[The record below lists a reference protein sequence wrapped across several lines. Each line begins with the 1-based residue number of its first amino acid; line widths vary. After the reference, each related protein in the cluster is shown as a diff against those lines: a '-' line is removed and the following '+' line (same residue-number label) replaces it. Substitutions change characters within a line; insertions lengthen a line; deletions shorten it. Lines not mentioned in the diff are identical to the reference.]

1 MKQERVEGLDAL
13 RGIAACA
20 IVILHSA
27 YIHDIGIPHDIFLKF
42 FAMGVPLFF
51 IISAFSMSIRYKS
64 GFSDRGSL
72 TDFAIRRFARIAPLF
87 YVMIAAWLAYT
98 SWMELPTPSLEKHL
112 LSMTFLF
119 SLTPGSQLSV
129 VPAGWSIGIEM
140 LFYAAFPMLV
150 RLRSVAVCAVAV
162 ILSLIAYAWFSTL
175 VAEPR
180 AYFYLTH
187 PITNASYFLFG
198 ILAYRIYESISDGR
212 RALVAKTCLVLSV
225 VGVAIAIAVHPKI
238 GAETAMFTA
247 PKPISIAIWGAS
259 FMALVLSQALKPASF
274 LVNRTTLFLGL
285 VSYSVY
291 LVHPLLIHA
300 SPLTL
305 FLHNWEVAWQIKV
318 VTAGSIALTAA
329 IIVGSALHRFVE
341 IPGQMIGKRFASG
354 YKARIKD
361 QEAAKISAALASPN
375 RATAID

>member
-20 IVILHSA
+20 IVILHA
-27 YIHDIGIPHDIFLKF
+27 TYIHDIGVPQSVFVKF

-51 IISAFSMSIRYKS
+51 IISAFSMSFRYKS

-87 YVMIAAWLAYT
+87 YVMIAAWLAYI
-98 SWMELPTPSLEKHL
+98 SWMGLPTPSVEKHL

-129 VPAGWSIGIEM
+129 VPAGWSIGVEM

-150 RLRSVAVCAVAV
+150 RLRSIAACSLAI
-162 ILSLIAYAWFSTL
+162 ILSIIAYTWFSTL

-238 GAETAMFTA
+238 GAETAMYT
-247 PKPISIAIWGAS
+247 PPRPTSIAIWGAA
-259 FMALVLSQALKPASF
+259 FMALVLSQALKPTSF
-274 LVNRTTLFLGL
+274 LVNRSTLFLGL

-300 SPLTL
+300 SPLTPL
-305 FLHNWEVAWQIKV
+305 LHNWEVAWQIKV
-318 VTAGSIALTAA
+318 ATAGSIALIASLV
-329 IIVGSALHRFVE
+329 VGSALHRFVE
-341 IPGQMIGKRFASG
+341 IPGQMIGKRFASR
-354 YKARIKD
+354 YKAMLKNHD
-361 QEAAKISAALASPN
+361 AADVSAARTSPN
-375 RATAID
+375 RATATD